1 MDHAINAPGNGNNFV
16 GGINA
21 TENIYLQ
28 EQMELIGKLGRK
40 GTSKIGMIPSASK
53 DISIKISDKCI
64 HISMIKNG

>member
-53 DISIKISDKCI
+53 YVSIKISEQCI
-64 HISMIKNG
+64 HILNKK